1 MMKEKLRKIKAYIAQ
16 FHAQI
21 ILVVIVLPIL
31 DLFLPFCI
39 TQKEYFFSYLLDEQT
54 DGFTEDSLKNL
65 STTNDSEIAL
75 IISRPPIN
83 SKKNWVNFI
92 VFSTNPFAH
101 FELKNLE
108 LIYNG
113 KTKKFTQNFKL
124 DWEPQNKQYELQGQ
138 IIDGY
143 ELRFFGNHERNYKI
157 NVQNIFNKGNTK
169 IGDKFDVKIQVDY
182 SLDGKMYSKILDYEV
197 ECVEAPQYPP
207 NWFMFLFPGAY

>member
-92 VFSTNPFAH
+92 VFSTNPFVH

-113 KTKKFTQNFKL
+113 KTKKFTQNLKL

-157 NVQNIFNKGNTK
+157 NVQNIFNEGNTK

-197 ECVEAPQYPP
+197 ECIEAPQYPP

>member
-1 MMKEKLRKIKAYIAQ
+1 MKEKLRKIKAYIAQ

-92 VFSTNPFAH
+92 VFSTNPFVH

-113 KTKKFTQNFKL
+113 KTKKFTQNLKL

-157 NVQNIFNKGNTK
+157 NVQNIFNEGNTK

-197 ECVEAPQYPP
+197 ECIEAPQYPP

>member
-1 MMKEKLRKIKAYIAQ
+1 MKEKLRKIKAYIAQ

-83 SKKNWVNFI
+83 SKKHWVNFI

-101 FELKNLE
+101 CELKNLE

-113 KTKKFTQNFKL
+113 KTKKITQNFKL
-124 DWEPQNKQYELQGQ
+124 DCEPQNKQYELQGQ